1 MNLRPL
7 FRSFYFGR
15 PLQSQTHPIEVPTRG
30 FDHVQLDEAR
40 KSEALLAAAEQ
51 LANLGS
57 WRYDVASGKM
67 AWSAQCYRMLGLD
80 PRKNPATKELWLQ
93 TVHPED
99 RERVLEDFNKAITEG
114 KAIDAEARFVLP
126 DGRIRVNHTRATVI
140 TDLTGQVVRVAG
152 VSQDITERKESEEK
166 LRKSEALLAQAEQ
179 LANVGSWELDLKTGT
194 IIWSDQM
201 YRMLNLNPQGVS
213 ENVERFWQ
221 MVHPDDRERSQRRE
235 AQAIAEHHPFD
246 SEVRCVFPDGRV
258 RTIQSRALPVYDEA
272 GQPIRLV
279 GMAQDVTERKRAE
292 EMSQKLSVR
301 LLQLQDEERRR
312 IARELHETTAQ
323 DLAGLRMC
331 LGELNHLNCEL
342 PVSAR
347 QAIEDS
353 LEISNRMIQEI
364 RALSYSLHPPLLE
377 ETGLAMAV
385 AWYAG
390 GFSRRS
396 GIEINVE
403 IPDGFGRLPQEHET
417 TLFRILQECLV
428 NIYRHSNS
436 RWARIHMTRAAD
448 SVTLEVEDR
457 GQGMAGELR
466 PSSQE
471 AQELRVG
478 IIGMHE
484 RVKQLHGVFEIESA
498 PGRGTTVRAILPI
511 PHADASSTAAGEAPK
526 ELKIDKILKSGQAA
540 DV

>member
-140 TDLTGQVVRVAG
+140 ADLTGQVVRVAG

>member
-1 MNLRPL
+1 MNLRPFL
-7 FRSFYFGR
+7 RSFYFGR
-15 PLQSQTHPIEVPTRG
+15 PLQNQTHPIEVPTRG

-80 PRKNPATKELWLQ
+80 PRKNPATKELWFQ

-99 RERVLEDFNKAITEG
+99 RERVLEDYNKAITEG

-235 AQAIAEHHPFD
+235 AQAIAEHHAFD

-258 RTIQSRALPVYDEA
+258 RTIQSRGLPVYDEA

-347 QAIEDS
+347 QAIDDS

-436 RWARIHMTRAAD
+436 RWARIHMTREAD
-448 SVTLEVEDR
+448 SVSLEVEDR